1 MITIVANTK
10 VWRDIADRTL
20 LKMGHTWNSPAPT
33 LDIKSSHPE
42 VASDTKTPDQDTML
56 IDNSADAPVTAPTE
70 LYGIGEHKNMI
81 VDTFSA
87 SSLATAENFASFIA
101 AIQAPS
107 GIDLCFYHSA
117 AGVAH
122 VDAAKLQSGINCYGA
137 DNCPAAELFRDGTFH
152 QRSTETIF
160 LNDAIFS
167 PSSTVVCSTSRG
179 LYDATLQNFL
189 LVPGKLNGLVKND
202 GLYELDASG
211 SCRFTTLIQKVPF
224 IDLTAI
230 PICGTGFH
238 NYGHFL
244 YDGLPAI
251 VSLLASL
258 EDKSVKIVGPKLA
271 HWQSSVLSALGL
283 LDRYLPLTHQ
293 TRFRKLIVT
302 SLVSLHVSYP
312 TRFIR
317 PLFDT
322 IIYKLGAVRAASDR
336 RVWISRGGDITKR
349 HLLNRA
355 EVEAC
360 VQRFGFEIVMPET
373 LSFEEQVRLF
383 NSCVIVGGESGAG
396 MANVGFCNPG
406 TRVLELQPVEFVEG
420 WTRAACVTFGLEWNV
435 VFANP
440 DPQPAALSN
449 AQPPLQFLADISAL
463 SAALQRV
470 TRPWLQ

>member
-1 MITIVANTK
+1 MI
-10 VWRDIADRTL
+10 
-20 LKMGHTWNSPAPT
+20 
-33 LDIKSSHPE
+33 
-42 VASDTKTPDQDTML
+42 
-56 IDNSADAPVTAPTE
+56 IDNSAVAPVAVTTE
-70 LYGIGEHKNMI
+70 LSGIGEYKDMT

-87 SSLATAENFASFIA
+87 SSLPTAENFASFIA

-107 GIDLCFYHSA
+107 GLDLCFYHSS
-117 AGVAH
+117 AGVDH
-122 VDAAKLQSGINCYGA
+122 VDAAKLQSGLNCFGA
-137 DNCPAAELFRDGTFH
+137 DDCPAAELFRDGTFQ
-152 QRSTETIF
+152 QRSTETIL

-179 LYDATLQNFL
+179 LYDATLHNFL
-189 LVPGKLNGLVKND
+189 LLPEKLNGLIKND
-202 GLYELDASG
+202 GLYELNASG
-211 SCRFTTLIQKVPF
+211 SCRFTSLVKNVPF

-244 YDGLPAI
+244 YDGLPAV

-283 LDRYLPLTHQ
+283 LDFYLPLTHQ
-293 TRFRKLIVT
+293 TRFRKLIVS

-317 PLFDT
+317 LLFDT
-322 IIYKLGAVRAASDR
+322 ITYKLGAVRAASDR
-336 RVWISRGGDITKR
+336 RIWISRGNDIAKR

-383 NSCVIVGGESGAG
+383 NSCVVVGGESGAG

-406 TRVLELQPVEFVEG
+406 TRVLEIQPVEFVEG

-440 DPQPAALSN
+440 GVQPAALSSN
-449 AQPPLQFLADISAL
+449 QPPLQFFADISAL
-463 SAALQRV
+463 SAALERV
-470 TRPWLQ
+470 TRPW